1 MKSGDLMLW
10 RFMENEALVLI
21 LGPVSAL
28 GNTTE
33 YWDVFG
39 SIFSN
44 SEAIVYIAARCELVD
59 LPL

>member
-1 MKSGDLMLW
+1 MLW

-21 LGPVSAL
+21 LGPVFAL